1 MNRYLSKN
9 ELHDYGAGSGNTA
22 DQAHALLLQQ
32 KETWPMLRNGAAT
45 LDSVVSREIDF
56 GHFSMKV
63 QFNPGRIVS
72 SSAKVDKKSIAERRC
87 FLCEENLPPEQ
98 KGLKS
103 GDYSIL
109 CNPFPIFPEHFTI
122 PHTAHIDQ
130 RISGA
135 FAAMLEL
142 TREMGTRYSLFYN
155 GPKCGASAPDHLHFQ
170 AGTFGFMQIDTTWE
184 HLVEHYGSWLV
195 HEPGT
200 RIAAVDDT
208 LRRFLVIESDDAGRC
223 ENEFARIFEAFGAFN
238 EHPGEEPMVNIV
250 TSFRDGRWRAM
261 VFLRRKHRPEQF
273 FAEGEEQ
280 ILFSPA
286 SVDFGGVCITPLERD
301 FNRMNR
307 ELLTD
312 MFSQLSVQRDVLD
325 AVAQAVR
332 AT

>member
-1 MNRYLSKN
+1 MNRYLSEN
-9 ELHDYGAGSGNTA
+9 ELQAYGAGSGNTA
-22 DQAHALLLQQ
+22 DLAHALLLQQ
-32 KETWPMLRNGAAT
+32 KETWPMLSKGAAT
-45 LDSVVSREIDF
+45 LDTVVSREIDF
-56 GHFSMKV
+56 GHFSMNV

-103 GDYSIL
+103 GDYTIL

-122 PHTAHIDQ
+122 PHTSHIDQ

-135 FAAMLEL
+135 FTDMLRL
-142 TREMGTRYSLFYN
+142 TRELGSRYSLFYN

-170 AGTFGFMQIDTTWE
+170 AGDFGFMQLDTTWQN
-184 HLVEHYGSWLV
+184 LAEHYGTWLIN
-195 HEPGT
+195 EPGT

-208 LRRFLVIESDDAGRC
+208 IRRFLVIESSDAARC
-223 ENEFARIFEAFGAFN
+223 ELEFERIFDAFSRHN
-238 EHPGEEPMVNIV
+238 EHPGEEPMVNV
-250 TSFRDGRWRAM
+250 LSSYRDGRWR
-261 VFLRRKHRPEQF
+261 VIIFLRRKHRPEQF

-286 SVDFGGVCITPLERD
+286 SVDFGGVCITPVERD
-301 FNRMNR
+301 FNRLNR

-312 MFSQLSVQRDVLD
+312 MFNQLSVRREVLD
-325 AVAQAVR
+325 AVTEAVR
-332 AT
+332 TS